1 MLFIKFMTHE
11 SIHSGTVESP
21 LKLIPLEQVDP
32 IKDMRIPKFFEV
44 AEFEKRVQV
53 ELDADAA
60 AAGAVQGRQIRQ
72 LEYLTKETGN
82 VNTLHQSILRAL
94 ALHNVLFMALSIP
107 FTRVNVE
114 LIDEERKRNG
124 NKALQADSPHMKT
137 QMALRQVTALAAQ
150 TLIVSKKQLIPMQH
164 STPLIHP

>member
-107 FTRVNVE
+107 
-114 LIDEERKRNG
+114 
-124 NKALQADSPHMKT
+124 
-137 QMALRQVTALAAQ
+137 LRG
-150 TLIVSKKQLIPMQH
+150 
-164 STPLIHP
+164 